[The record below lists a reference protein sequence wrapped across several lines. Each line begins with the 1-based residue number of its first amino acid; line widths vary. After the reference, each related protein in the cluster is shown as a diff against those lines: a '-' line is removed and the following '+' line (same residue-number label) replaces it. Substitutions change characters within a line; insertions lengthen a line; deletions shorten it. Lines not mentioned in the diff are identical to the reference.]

1 MFIPSMPSSD
11 QKTINDFYSELL
23 IQISILIKAKLKSEI
38 EYFCDKGKPQPIPPM
53 PAPPLHDRIPAP
65 KPLSAKEAY
74 DKNMELLNNTS
85 LNGLVKSFNSLI
97 DNSSDLR
104 SESFREFLKRDPVIQ
119 LIISVRAYEGNAF
132 FSSLNYLLWK
142 LIFIVQAQA
151 GNF

>member
-38 EYFCDKGKPQPIPPM
+38 EYFCDKGKPQPATPPM
-53 PAPPLHDRIPAP
+53 PAPPLYDRIPAS
-65 KPLSAKEAY
+65 KPMSAKEAY
-74 DKNMELLNNTS
+74 DKNKKLLNNTS
-85 LNGLVKSFNSLI
+85 LNELVKSFNSLI

-132 FSSLNYLLWK
+132 FASLNYLL
-142 LIFIVQAQA
+142 
-151 GNF
+151 